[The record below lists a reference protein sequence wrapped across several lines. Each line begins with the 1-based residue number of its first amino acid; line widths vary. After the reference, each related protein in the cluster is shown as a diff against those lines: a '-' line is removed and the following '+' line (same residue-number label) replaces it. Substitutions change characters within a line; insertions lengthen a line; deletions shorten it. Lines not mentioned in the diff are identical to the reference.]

1 MRRGVVA
8 RLVALGA
15 ALLVLAGCAL
25 PPQTRALADAPPGGV
40 PVRTELASVP
50 FFPQTEYHCGPA
62 ALATALGAA
71 GFAVQPDD
79 LAPQVYLPARQGSLQ
94 IEMLAGARRQG
105 ALAVRLPPSLRAVLD
120 ELAAGHPVVVLQN
133 LGLSFAPGW
142 HYAVVVGHDLEAG
155 TLLLR
160 SGTVERQ
167 VLSLATFENTW
178 ARGGHWAFV
187 ALPPGRLPA
196 AATENEVVAATVA
209 LERSVPPAIAR
220 RAYDAALA
228 QWPGNLTL
236 AVGAGN
242 ARHAGGDLAG
252 AAEVFEAAA
261 ALHDSAPAWI
271 NLAAVRL
278 EQGQSKAA
286 EGAARRAVARAAGD
300 PVWQGPADEVLAKV
314 LAARPAAAKRRART
328 VRD

>member
-1 MRRGVVA
+1 MTRLGCGIAA
-8 RLVALGA
+8 RLAALGA
-15 ALLVLAGCAL
+15 ALLLAGCAL
-25 PPQTRALADAPPGGV
+25 PPQTRGLTDSPPAGV
-40 PVRTELASVP
+40 PARTELTSVP
-50 FFPQTEYHCGPA
+50 FFPQTEFHCGPA

-79 LAPQVYLPARQGSLQ
+79 LAPQVYLPSRQGSLQ
-94 IEMLAGARRQG
+94 LEMLAGARRQG
-105 ALAVRLPPSLRAVLD
+105 ALAVRLPPTLRAVLD

-167 VLSLATFENTW
+167 VLSLATFEHTW

-196 AATENEVVAATVA
+196 SVTENEVAAATVA
-209 LERSVPPAIAR
+209 LERVVPPAAAR
-220 RAYDAALA
+220 RAYEAALA
-228 QWPGNLTL
+228 RWPGNLTL
-236 AVGAGN
+236 AIGAGN
-242 ARHAGGDLAG
+242 TRHAAGDLAG

-271 NLAAVRL
+271 NLAELRL
-278 EQGQSKAA
+278 QQGQPKAA
-286 EGAARRAVARAAGD
+286 EAAARRAVARAAVE
-300 PVWQGPADEVLAKV
+300 PAWQAAADEKLAKV
-314 LAARPAAAKRRART
+314 LAAQPRPASKRRIR
-328 VRD
+328 

>member
-8 RLVALGA
+8 RLAALVA
-15 ALLVLAGCAL
+15 ALLLVGCAL
-25 PPQTRALADAPPGGV
+25 PPQTRALTDAPPAGV

-50 FFPQTEYHCGPA
+50 FFPQTAYHCGPA

-71 GFAVQPDD
+71 GFTAQPDE
-79 LAPQVYLPARQGSLQ
+79 LAPQVYLPSRQGSLQ
-94 IEMLAGARRQG
+94 VEMLAGARRQG
-105 ALAVRLPPSLRAVLD
+105 ALAVRLPPTLRAVLE
-120 ELAAGHPVVVLQN
+120 ELAGGHPVVVLQN

-142 HYAVVVGHDLEAG
+142 HYAVVVGHDLDAG

-167 VLSLATFENTW
+167 VLSLATFEHTW

-187 ALPPGRLPA
+187 ALPPGQLPVS
-196 AATENEVVAATVA
+196 ATENEVAAATVA
-209 LERSVPPAIAR
+209 LERSVAPAAAR

-228 QWPGNLTL
+228 RWPGNLTL
-236 AVGAGN
+236 AIGAGN
-242 ARHAGGDLAG
+242 SRHAAGDLAG
-252 AAEVFEAAA
+252 AAEVFEAAS

-300 PVWQGPADEVLAKV
+300 PAWQAIADETLAKV
-314 LAARPAAAKRRART
+314 LAAQPQPTPVRRRT
-328 VRD
+328 R